1 MRAFARNSLL
11 AASLASLTAPALA
24 NGGIFLPPAPGGPGG
39 EDSIETAEGTRCR
52 QAINSNGSYLDVGM
66 AGSAAKPLRSD
77 QAGNGIVLFS
87 QERDQEALAYVR
99 VTIPL
104 GQRPS
109 RLDCSRLYELEIERL
124 RRELELLRMA
134 AE

>member
-1 MRAFARNSLL
+1 MHVSVRSWLL
-11 AASLASLTAPALA
+11 AASLASLAAPVSA
-24 NGGIFLPPAPGGPGG
+24 NRGVFLPPAPNGPGG
-39 EDSIETAEGTRCR
+39 EDSIETADGTRCR
-52 QAINSNGSYLDVGM
+52 QSINSNGAYLDLG
-66 AGSAAKPLRSD
+66 ATGSAAKPLADDR
-77 QAGNGIVLFS
+77 AGNGIVLFS

-104 GQRPS
+104 GQRPA

>member
-1 MRAFARNSLL
+1 MHAFVRKSLL
-11 AASLASLTAPALA
+11 AASLASAATPVTA
-24 NGGIFLPPAPGGPGG
+24 NRGVFLPPAPNGPGG
-39 EDSIETAEGTRCR
+39 EDSIETADGTRCR
-52 QAINSNGSYLDVGM
+52 QSINSNGAYLDVG
-66 AGSAAKPLRSD
+66 ATGSVAKPLADDRT
-77 QAGNGIVLFS
+77 GNGIVLFS

-104 GQRPS
+104 GQRPA